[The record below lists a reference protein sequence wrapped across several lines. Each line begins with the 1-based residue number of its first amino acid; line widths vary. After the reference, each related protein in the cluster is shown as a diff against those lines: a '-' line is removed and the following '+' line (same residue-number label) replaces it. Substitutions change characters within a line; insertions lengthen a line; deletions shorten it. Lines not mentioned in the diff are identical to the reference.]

1 MKNQCITT
9 ILVLLL
15 SMISI
20 QANAHWFSEENNDGV
35 RIYYDFNDNQTEVA
49 VCGDD
54 DGDYYYSGRVVIPK
68 TVTSTAYH
76 KTCPVTSIGSYAFS
90 GCSNLT
96 SLVIPNSVTSI
107 GGEVFSGCTN
117 LISVTMDRITPPS
130 ASLNNIKLSNT
141 TLYVPAGSKTAYE
154 AAIFWKDFKEI
165 VEIPNITLAD
175 SKVKALCIANW
186 DYNDDGELSEAEA
199 AAVTSIGTMFRD
211 NTEIT
216 SFDELPYFTGL
227 TAIESRAFSGCSNLV
242 SISLPNVST
251 IDYAAFYG
259 CSSLTK
265 INIPRSVSSIGDHAF
280 NGCNSLQKVTVNWR
294 ETYTIPSIDNTV
306 FPNRANI
313 TLYIPFD
320 RSTTYGDDYEYADYW
335 KEFKERIEVVGFNC
349 ALTKRIC
356 LDNWDTNSDGELS
369 KAECAAVTDLGSVF
383 QRRRIR
389 DFEELYYFTGL
400 LELGDRVFEEC
411 TDLRDTGLIPNSV
424 TNIGSSA
431 FKGCTRLVKI
441 MFTNSLVGIGSSAFE
456 GCTGLRTLYLNSANS
471 LTSIGDRAFYGC
483 SGLTDVTIPNNVTSI
498 GNYAFSGC
506 SDLTSVTIGNSV
518 TSIGNYAFEDCS
530 DLTSVTIPN
539 SVTRIGNYAFYRC
552 SSLTSVTIPNNVT
565 SIGNYAFHGCSSLTS
580 VTIPNNVTSI
590 NDYTF
595 GGCGALSSIVIPN
608 SVKSIGA
615 YAFSICSSL
624 TSVTIPNSVTTIG
637 NYAFNHCPLTSVD
650 IPNSVTS
657 IGTYAF
663 SSCSS
668 LTSVTIP
675 NSVTTIGNN
684 AFIWCSNLNNV
695 TVYLEDPITINSST
709 FSNSTNA
716 TLYVPIGSKDS
727 YLAAN
732 YWKNFKNI
740 LEMGDD
746 ITISSAGM
754 GTFCSTHALDFSG
767 TDDIKAYI
775 VSAFKPS
782 TGEVTLTRI
791 TDVPANTG
799 IVVKGDA
806 DTYSIPWGAGETV
819 VANMLVGVTEN
830 TVLNKVDGDYTNYIL
845 AKKNGNLGFYAVSDG
860 STLSA
865 GKAYLPL
872 PTAQLPS
879 GAGVRQ
885 MTMIFDD
892 ETTGIQ
898 QTISSA
904 ESNKDYYDL
913 QGRRVST
920 PTHGLY
926 IVNGKKVV
934 IK

>member
-20 QANAHWFSEENNDGV
+20 QANAHWFYEKNSEGV
-35 RIYYDFNDNQTEVA
+35 WIYYDFNNNQTEVA

-76 KTCPVTSIGSYAFS
+76 KTCPVTSIGSYAFY
-90 GCSNLT
+90 GCTNLT
-96 SLVIPNSVTSI
+96 SLVIPYSVTSI
-107 GGEVFSGCTN
+107 GGEVFNNCTN
-117 LISVTMDRITPPS
+117 LISVTIDRITPPS
-130 ASLNNIKLSNT
+130 ASSNNSKLSNT

-154 AAIFWKDFKEI
+154 AAVFWKDFKEI

-251 IDYAAFYG
+251 IDYAAFAG

-265 INIPRSVSSIGDHAF
+265 INIPRSVRSIDDHAF

-294 ETYTIPSIDNTV
+294 ETYTIPSINNTV

-320 RSTTYGDDYEYADYW
+320 RSTTYGDDYGYADYW

-356 LDNWDTNSDGELS
+356 VDNWDTNSDGELS
-369 KAECAAVTDLGSVF
+369 KAECAAVTDFGSVF

-411 TDLRDTGLIPNSV
+411 TDLRGTCFIPNSV

-431 FKGCTRLVKI
+431 FRGCTRLVGI
-441 MFTNSLVGIGSSAFE
+441 MFNNSLVSIGSSAFE

-530 DLTSVTIPN
+530 DLTSVTIGN
-539 SVTRIGNYAFYRC
+539 SVTSIGNYAFYRC
-552 SSLTSVTIPNNVT
+552 SSLTSVTIPN
-565 SIGNYAFHGCSSLTS
+565 S
-580 VTIPNNVTSI
+580 VTSI
-590 NDYTF
+590 NAYTF
-595 GGCGALSSIVIPN
+595 GGCSALSSIVIPN
-608 SVKSIGA
+608 SVKNIGA
-615 YAFSICSSL
+615 DAFSNCSL
-624 TSVTIPNSVTTIG
+624 
-637 NYAFNHCPLTSVD
+637 ASVD
-650 IPNSVTS
+650 IPNSVES
-657 IGTYAF
+657 IGAYAF

-675 NSVTTIGNN
+675 NSVTTIGGN

-740 LEMGDD
+740 IEMGDD

-754 GTFCSTHALDFSG
+754 GTFCSTHPLDFSG

-775 VSAFKPS
+775 VSALKPS

-830 TVLNKVDGDYTNYIL
+830 TVLNKVNGDYTNYIL

-879 GAGVRQ
+879 NAGARQ
-885 MTMIFDD
+885 MIMIFDD

-898 QTISSA
+898 QNISRTELS
-904 ESNKDYYDL
+904 SDYYDL
-913 QGRRVST
+913 QGRHVSM
-920 PTHGLY
+920 PTRGLY